1 MTMTHAGLP
10 DTWVVFILLMS
21 VGLAGWVLLRSHPG
35 RERNLS
41 FSLRRLPL
49 LGSLIHRLTRTP
61 YFLLIVKI
69 IVAVIFLAT
78 IAAGL
83 FGNPV
88 PERNLATVL
97 TWNLWWT
104 GLIISIFFIGS
115 AWCAV
120 CPWDT
125 IAHWLVKRRWWRR
138 HDAAGLQLKVPK
150 QLRNVWVALLLFI
163 GLTWL
168 ELGVG
173 ITTSPYATALL
184 ALIMVVMATTSM
196 AVFERKAFCHHFCPV
211 GRTIGV
217 YTQLAPMELRPEQQA
232 VCTDCRSLECF
243 HGSDTIEP
251 CPTHLVMGRLQQ
263 NTYCTSCGAC
273 VQSCPHDNVGWRLRP
288 MSREA
293 ESAARPRRDEAWFM
307 LILMVLTTFHGL
319 TMLPSWQQSIS
330 TLGQWLGDSGQL
342 LISFS
347 LGLVM
352 VITVPV
358 LLYLALIWLSSR
370 FGKLSQRSLFNS
382 LAFMTLP
389 LTFTY
394 HIAHNLS
401 HLARESGSLAQ
412 VIANPLGSGTQPLSM
427 MEKHMRHMAPWLSD
441 SWLHALQAGLI
452 IFGVWL
458 AVRILRRRLLSQTGR
473 ILPNHRAVMLP
484 PLLFILLVACFNL
497 WLLSQP
503 MVMRF

>member
-1 MTMTHAGLP
+1 
-10 DTWVVFILLMS
+10 
-21 VGLAGWVLLRSHPG
+21 
-35 RERNLS
+35 
-41 FSLRRLPL
+41 
-49 LGSLIHRLTRTP
+49 
-61 YFLLIVKI
+61 
-69 IVAVIFLAT
+69 
-78 IAAGL
+78 
-83 FGNPV
+83 
-88 PERNLATVL
+88 
-97 TWNLWWT
+97 
-104 GLIISIFFIGS
+104 
-115 AWCAV
+115 
-120 CPWDT
+120 
-125 IAHWLVKRRWWRR
+125 
-138 HDAAGLQLKVPK
+138 
-150 QLRNVWVALLLFI
+150 
-163 GLTWL
+163 
-168 ELGVG
+168 
-173 ITTSPYATALL
+173 
-184 ALIMVVMATTSM
+184 
-196 AVFERKAFCHHFCPV
+196 
-211 GRTIGV
+211 
-217 YTQLAPMELRPEQQA
+217 
-232 VCTDCRSLECF
+232 
-243 HGSDTIEP
+243 
-251 CPTHLVMGRLQQ
+251 
-263 NTYCTSCGAC
+263 
-273 VQSCPHDNVGWRLRP
+273 
-288 MSREA
+288 
-293 ESAARPRRDEAWFM
+293 
-307 LILMVLTTFHGL
+307 
-319 TMLPSWQQSIS
+319 
-330 TLGQWLGDSGQL
+330 
-342 LISFS
+342 
-347 LGLVM
+347 M